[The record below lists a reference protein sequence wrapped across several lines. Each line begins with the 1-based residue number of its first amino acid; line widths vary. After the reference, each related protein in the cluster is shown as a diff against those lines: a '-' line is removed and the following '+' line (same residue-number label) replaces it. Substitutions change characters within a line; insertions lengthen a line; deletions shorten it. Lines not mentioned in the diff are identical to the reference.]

1 MRTLLIISLC
11 ASIGGLLTQV
21 IIAWLLPDDAVR
33 GCKPVSTSPTRR
45 VRCDGGEGQTP
56 LITERDEYE

>member
-1 MRTLLIISLC
+1 VAELKSLLFL
-11 ASIGGLLTQV
+11 SIGALIGSLLVPVLVT
-21 IIAWLLPDDAVR
+21 WFLPDDAVR
-33 GCKPVSTSPTRR
+33 GCKR